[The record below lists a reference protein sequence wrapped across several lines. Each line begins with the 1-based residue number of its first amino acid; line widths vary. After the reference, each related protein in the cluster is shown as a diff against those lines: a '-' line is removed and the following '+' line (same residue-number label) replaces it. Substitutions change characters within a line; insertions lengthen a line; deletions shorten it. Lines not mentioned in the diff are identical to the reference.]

1 MTTTTRQLL
10 TLAVSCIVFC
20 LGVYVGVLF
29 KALPIAPDIANLLY
43 VFPLIVLLVALLIAK
58 ERKRSLR

>member
-29 KALPIAPDIANLLY
+29 KALPISPEIANLLY
-43 VFPLIVLLVALLIAK
+43 VFPLIVLLVALLVTK
-58 ERKRSLR
+58 RKRIK